1 MITSKPMDR
10 NVKFTRLLCLPQEA
24 SAAKKL
30 LLAAVL
36 AVLGALTGCADAHLP
51 GLTSITLTPPNS
63 TLDIGQTQQYAASGT
78 FSDGTT
84 RDISSLVTW
93 SSSNTT
99 VASINS
105 SGLALGIH
113 QGSSTISATLN
124 TADGPVTGS
133 AALAV
138 IVTLTSLTIT
148 PVNPSIANGTSV
160 QLTATGI
167 FSDGSTQNLT
177 NSASWTSSSTSVATV
192 NSTGLVTGA
201 SVGSATIT
209 AIQSGGFG
217 EVSATTTVTV
227 TSATLTSITITPAN
241 SSIAMGTSEQ
251 LKATGNFSDGTTQDL
266 TAFVT
271 WTSSNTALVTV
282 SNTAGSQGLAMG
294 IGAGSATITAALG
307 AVSGTT
313 TLTVTSATL
322 TAITVVPV
330 APSIGNGT
338 TAQLKAIGTFSDG
351 TTQDL
356 TTQVTWSSSSS
367 VATVNSTGLVTWKAP
382 GSAPI
387 TATLGGV
394 SGTTTVTVT
403 AATLTKITVTPA
415 NPTIAAGTSE
425 QLKAIGTFSDGTTQ
439 DLTDSVTWSSANPS
453 VVVSN
458 AAGTQGVAAGSAAG
472 SASVMATQSGLSGTT
487 TVTVTAATLIKIT
500 VDPADQSIV
509 KGNNH
514 QFTATGLFSDGTMQP
529 LTASANWTSS
539 NPAIAT
545 VGSTGNQPGLVTG
558 IGVGGPVTITATQD
572 GVSGSA
578 TVMVVSPPEFAY
590 VTNDTDDTVT
600 VFSVDPNT
608 GALTQV
614 VGSPFANPGSG
625 AASVTADP
633 SGRFLYTTNQFGNT
647 GNSVTAYSITQ
658 GGPGIG
664 ALTLIPTPPPNP
676 VLSGAGAFSI
686 GVDPSGHFA
695 YVGNVGN
702 NSISGFAIASNG
714 ALTPVT
720 GSPFSAS
727 PATGSQGIAT
737 HPNDQFVYVT
747 DSGSGQVG
755 VYTFDHT
762 SGALNLP
769 GMLFGP
775 PATDPIRAPVSVTLD
790 PLGKF
795 AYTANNLSAGTNSFG
810 SVSAYAVTAGTGA
823 LTFVANVAAGSAA
836 GGPAMVAV
844 DPTGSFAYV
853 AGGGQVAAFN
863 INSDG
868 SLTAISGSPFSAG
881 LNTFWVAVDPSGKFV
896 YVANHGDFGSGTTVG
911 GVSAYR
917 INPATGALMELT
929 GSPFMLPKG
938 PTSITVVAVP

>member
-1 MITSKPMDR
+1 MITSRLMDR
-10 NVKFTRLLCLPQEA
+10 NAKFTRLLCLPQEA

-36 AVLGALTGCADAHLP
+36 AALGALTGCADARLP

-99 VASINS
+99 VASIS
-105 SGLALGIH
+105 ASGLALGIH

-124 TADGPVTGS
+124 TADGPVTGA
-133 AALAV
+133 AALGV

-148 PVNPSIANGTSV
+148 PVNPSIANGTSL

-177 NSASWTSSSTSVATV
+177 NSVNWTSSTPAVATV
-192 NSTGLVTGA
+192 TGSGGLVTGA
-201 SVGSATIT
+201 SVGSTTIT
-209 AIQSGGFG
+209 ATQGG
-217 EVSATTTVTV
+217 VSATTTVTV

-241 SSIAMGTSEQ
+241 SSIAAGSGVQ
-251 LKATGNFSDGTTQDL
+251 LTATGNFSDGTTQDL
-266 TAFVT
+266 TPFVT
-271 WTSSNTALVTV
+271 WASSSPQVTV
-282 SNTAGSQGLAMG
+282 SNTGFAMG
-294 IGAGSATITAALG
+294 SGVGSSSITATQG
-307 AVSGTT
+307 GVSGMTT
-313 TLTVTSATL
+313 VAVTAATL
-322 TAITVVPV
+322 TSITVIPV
-330 APSIGNGT
+330 NPSVANGT
-338 TAQLKAIGTFSDG
+338 TVQLKAIGTFSDG
-351 TTQDL
+351 STQNL
-356 TTQVTWSSSSS
+356 TTQVMWTSSSGM
-367 VATVNSTGLVTWKAP
+367 ATVDSSGLVTGKAV

-394 SGTTTVTVT
+394 SGGTTVTVT
-403 AATLTKITVTPA
+403 AAILTSITVTPA
-415 NPTIAAGTSE
+415 NPSIPKGFDQDLT
-425 QLKAIGTFSDGTTQ
+425 AIGTFSDGSTQNLTT
-439 DLTDSVTWSSANPS
+439 SVTWASSDPS
-453 VVVSN
+453 VTVSN
-458 AAGTQGVAAGSAAG
+458 APQSQGVVTGNAVGSAT
-472 SASVMATQSGLSGTT
+472 VVATQAGVAGTT
-487 TVTVTAATLIKIT
+487 TVTVTAAILT
-500 VDPADQSIV
+500 SISV
-509 KGNNH
+509 TPSNESIIQGGSTH
-514 QFTATGLFSDGTMQP
+514 LTATGKFSDGSILDITD
-529 LTASANWTSS
+529 TASWISS

-545 VGSTGNQPGLVTG
+545 VGSTGDNPGLVTG
-558 IGVGGPVTITATQD
+558 IAAGGPITITATQD
-572 GVSGSA
+572 MASGSA
-578 TVMVVSPPEFAY
+578 TVTVTPEEIAY
-590 VTNDTDDTVT
+590 VTNDTDNSVT
-600 VFSVDPNT
+600 VFSVNPNT
-608 GALTQV
+608 GALTQIF
-614 VGSPFANPGSG
+614 GSPFANPGSG

-633 SGRFLYTTNQFGNT
+633 SGRFLYTANQFGST
-647 GNSVTAYSITQ
+647 GNSVTAYSITP

-676 VLSGAGAFSI
+676 VLSGAGAFS
-686 GVDPSGHFA
+686 VAVEPSGHFA

-720 GSPFSAS
+720 GSPFSAL

-755 VYTFDHT
+755 VFAFNHT

-775 PATDPIRAPVSVTLD
+775 PATDPIRAPVSITLD
-790 PLGKF
+790 PLGRF
-795 AYTANNLSAGTNSFG
+795 AYTANNLSAGTNPFG
-810 SVSAYAVTAGTGA
+810 SVSAYAVTADTGA
-823 LTFVANVAAGSAA
+823 LTFVENVAAGSAA

-881 LNTFWVAVDPSGKFV
+881 LNTLWVAVDPSGKFV
-896 YVANHGDFGSGTTVG
+896 YVADHGDFGSTGTRVG

-929 GSPFMLPKG
+929 GSPFMLPRG